1 MARAYPGVRRRVTR
15 HVAWGTIRRARP
27 PTFMMALAA
36 RPMNDALLV
45 SALSLVPKHAA
56 SYGMGTLARLRLPG
70 PLLRTALRFYI
81 WKYGVNLDEAERPL
95 ASYGSLV
102 DFFTRAL
109 KPGLRPIDA
118 HPDSIVSPADGTVYA
133 CGVVRDDRIPQSET
147 QHFSAAE
154 LLGGEEGYEGGAYA
168 VIYLSPRDYH
178 RVHTPSA
185 GAVTRFGYLPGALW
199 PVFPAAT
206 RQIPYLF
213 SRNERLCAHITT
225 AAGQLALV
233 MVGAFGV
240 GRIRVVFDPIVSNT
254 RGEAIP
260 SREVTPAHQLRRGDE
275 IGRFEMGSTV
285 VLLFPPGAVEWTVNA
300 GDAVRVGER
309 IARLTPARMPAV

>member
-1 MARAYPGVRRRVTR
+1 MVRAYHGV
-15 HVAWGTIRRARP
+15 HVSC
-27 PTFMMALAA
+27 
-36 RPMNDALLV
+36 RPMNDALIV

-56 SYGMGTLARLRLPG
+56 SFGMGALARLRLPG
-70 PLLRTALRFYI
+70 PLLRAALRFYI
-81 WKYGVNLDEAERPL
+81 WKYGVNLEEAEHPL
-95 ASYGSLV
+95 GSYTSLV

-109 KPGLRPIDA
+109 KPGLRTVDTLA
-118 HPDSIVSPADGTVYA
+118 DSIVSPADGKVYA
-133 CGVVRDDRIPQSET
+133 CGIVRDDRIPQSDT
-147 QHFSAAE
+147 QHFSAKE

-178 RVHTPSA
+178 RVHTPAA
-185 GAVTRFGYLPGALW
+185 GSVTRFQYLPGALW

-213 SRNERLCAHITT
+213 SRNERLCARIATG
-225 AAGQLALV
+225 AGELALV

-254 RGEAIP
+254 SGEAVP
-260 SREVTPAHQLRRGDE
+260 SRVVTPPHALQRGDE
-275 IGRFEMGSTV
+275 FGRFEMGSTV

-300 GDAVRVGER
+300 GYPVRVGER
-309 IARLTPARMPAV
+309 IARVLPAGPPKV